1 MIKECKHCGCEFNIK
16 SQAKKEAGGYINECP
31 DCVEDRGGD
40 NTPVIRGFVGGA
52 EASAPLH
59 ILKFKNNKDA
69 EAYSKAWNTKPAWN
83 NAKQSVSDVKFEKIS
98 ES

>member
-1 MIKECKHCGCEFNIK
+1 MIKECKHCGNDFNTQ

-31 DCVEDRGGD
+31 DCIEARGGD
-40 NTPVIRGFVGGA
+40 PTPVVRGFISGA

-59 ILKFKNNKDA
+59 ILKFKNENDANKYRKMWDT
-69 EAYSKAWNTKPAWN
+69 KAAWN
-83 NAKQSVSDVKFEKIS
+83 NSDQSSTVEFEKLS